1 MKPKPIL
8 WLALVLSG
16 VLTGCVMDR
25 QFYGTGTN
33 LTGDREQIPLGSHLK
48 MSVASSGDTTNGG
61 RYMVLS
67 LPKQDC
73 WFVLFY
79 PNIKPDPYQFL
90 RVEIGAKQTHV
101 WQYEGEGT
109 NHRMEELSD
118 GPMQTGTWFVKG
130 KKFDF
135 SRLSLGTS
143 QFGLS
148 VTNSERLHGQ
158 LEIGFENHSEFN
170 VNVDLSSDDGT
181 TTFQGEFWSE
191 KSLWPPL
198 VGPAML
204 IFGDDG
210 PGWLNSQKPIQ
221 SQKALSPE
229 NKKPLVNIKIAV
241 RGDVKNSGDYSVPE
255 GTTVLGAIRIADGR
269 TNQDDI
275 HPRMMVDVNEETEMQ
290 RIDSS
295 QMRVKRTESGE
306 QEVWTLDMASPLG
319 GSFSL
324 IEGDEVEMWLNSI
337 KLNKP

>member
-1 MKPKPIL
+1 MKSTFIL
-8 WLALVLSG
+8 SLALVLCG
-16 VLTGCVMDR
+16 LLTGCVMDR

-48 MSVASSGDTTNGG
+48 MSVASSGENTNGG

-79 PNIKPDPYQFL
+79 PNIKPNPYQFL
-90 RVEIGAKQTHV
+90 RVEIGAKQIHV
-101 WQYEGEGT
+101 WQHEGDGT
-109 NHRMEELSD
+109 NYWMEELPD
-118 GPMQTGTWFVKG
+118 GAKQTGAWIVKG
-130 KKFDF
+130 KRFDF

-148 VTNSERLHGQ
+148 VTNSERLRGQ
-158 LEIGFENHSEFN
+158 IEIGLENHSEFDFK
-170 VNVDLSSDDGT
+170 VVLSSDDGT

-198 VGPAML
+198 AGPTML

-221 SQKALSPE
+221 SQKALSSE
-229 NKKPLVNIKIAV
+229 NKKPSVNIKVAV
-241 RGDVKNSGDYSVPE
+241 HGDVKHPGDYSVPE
-255 GTTVLGAIRIADGR
+255 GTTVLSAIRIADGR
-269 TNQDDI
+269 TNQDYA
-275 HPRMMVDVNEETEMQ
+275 RSGMVVDVDEDKEMQ

-295 QMRVKRTESGE
+295 QMRVKRTESSE
-306 QEVWTLDMASPLG
+306 QEVWTLDMNNALG
-319 GSFSL
+319 GSFIL
-324 IEGDEVEMWLNSI
+324 IEGDEVEMR
-337 KLNKP
+337 LNKP